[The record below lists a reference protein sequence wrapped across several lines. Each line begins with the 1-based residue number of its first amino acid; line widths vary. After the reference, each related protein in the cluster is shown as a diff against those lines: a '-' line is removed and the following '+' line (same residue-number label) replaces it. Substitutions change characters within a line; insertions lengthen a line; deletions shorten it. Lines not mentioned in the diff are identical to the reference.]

1 MLQLEIPKYYK
12 VKKGQTIEE
21 IAQAFQVSAYL
32 LVKENGLKS
41 QPFAGQMLKIPAYR
55 GNVYTAR
62 AGDSKALLCGSEDRY
77 EKVNGTDILYIGM
90 RVIL

>member
-1 MLQLEIPKYYK
+1 MLRLEIPKYYK

-21 IAQAFQVSAYL
+21 IAKAFQLSAYL
-32 LVKENGLKS
+32 LVKENALKS
-41 QPFAGQMLKIPAYR
+41 EPFAGQMLKIPTQR
-55 GNVYTAR
+55 GNVYTAK
-62 AGDSKALLCGSEDRY
+62 AGDNKALLCGSAERY

>member
-1 MLQLEIPKYYK
+1 MLRLEIPRYYK

-21 IAQAFQVSAYL
+21 IAKVFQLSAYL
-32 LVKENGLKS
+32 LVKENALKS
-41 QPFAGQMLKIPAYR
+41 EPFAGQMLKIPTQR
-55 GNVYTAR
+55 GNVYTAK
-62 AGDSKALLCGSEDRY
+62 AGDNKALLCGSAERY

>member
-1 MLQLEIPKYYK
+1 MLRLEIPRYYK

-21 IAQAFQVSAYL
+21 IAKAFQLSAYL
-32 LVKENGLKS
+32 LVKENALKS
-41 QPFAGQMLKIPAYR
+41 EPFAGQMLKIPTQR
-55 GNVYTAR
+55 GNVYTAK
-62 AGDSKALLCGSEDRY
+62 AGDNKALLCGSEERY

>member
-1 MLQLEIPKYYK
+1 MLRLEIPRYYK

-21 IAQAFQVSAYL
+21 IAKAFQLSAYL
-32 LVKENGLKS
+32 LVKENALKS
-41 QPFAGQMLKIPAYR
+41 EPFAGQMLKIPTQR
-55 GNVYTAR
+55 GNVYTAK
-62 AGDSKALLCGSEDRY
+62 AGDNKALLCGSAERY